1 MHRKSCLIPILIDNQ
16 SFLVIFH
23 FTGIRADERKVL
35 EKATYVQSISSAT
48 APVVPVMASVFT
60 FLALVL
66 TGNDLSP
73 VDVSGFCMERIYY

>member
-1 MHRKSCLIPILIDNQ
+1 MVL
-16 SFLVIFH
+16 FV
-23 FTGIRADERKVL
+23 GIRADERKIL
-35 EKATYVQSISSAT
+35 EKAAYVQSISSAT

-73 VDVSGFCMERIYY
+73 VDVSDLHFLFLLQILFIII